1 MNEYLS
7 RGPEETEA
15 VGRRIASR
23 ITAPV
28 VVALYAPLG
37 GGKTTLMRG
46 LARGWGYDG
55 PVTSPS
61 YTIVTVYEGEV
72 PIYHIDAYRIASEED
87 LIYLGLE
94 DILYGDGI
102 AVIEWAEKVK
112 TLLPER
118 HVSITIE
125 VVDASRRKITVKEE
139 GR

>member
-1 MNEYLS
+1 
-7 RGPEETEA
+7 
-15 VGRRIASR
+15 VGREIASR

-37 GGKTTLMRG
+37 GGKTTLTRG

-55 PVTSPS
+55 LVTSPS
-61 YTIVTVYEGEV
+61 YTLATVYEAEV
-72 PIYHIDAYRIASEED
+72 PIYHIDAYRLASEED

-112 TLLPER
+112 ALLPER

-125 VVDASRRKITVKEE
+125 VVDASRRKITVQEE